1 MMLRMRFCLG
11 IDAGGTKTVCAI
23 GDESRILARTLSG
36 SIKHMRVGEEIAGEN
51 LRTVVSESLHLAGV
65 RADQIESS
73 CVGTAGS
80 RIPSFAAWVK
90 RSLAGLVSGTI
101 EICGDDEVALDAAFP
116 GGAGVLV
123 VAGTGSNIA
132 GRTSAG
138 KLVNAGGWGPALGDE
153 GSGYWI
159 GHTALSA
166 AFRAY
171 DWGEPTM
178 LLPKVMAFWS
188 LPELG
193 EVVAYANKI
202 PMPDFSLLTPLVVEC
217 AEAGDAIATR
227 TLLEGGGHLAEF
239 ALLAYRKV
247 RYEEPDGPIPGF
259 SFTGSVLANIAM
271 VRDAMMEEIRRALP
285 LAQVAREAVDPLEG
299 ALWRARN
306 AKP

>member
-1 MMLRMRFCLG
+1 MMLPMAFFLG

-23 GDESRILARTLSG
+23 GDETRVLARTHSG
-36 SIKHMRVGEEIAGEN
+36 SIKHMRVGEELADEN
-51 LRTVVSESLHLAGV
+51 LRTVVRQSLDLAGV
-65 RADQIESS
+65 RPDQIASS
-73 CVGTAGS
+73 CVGMAGS

-90 RSLAGLVSGTI
+90 QSLAELVRGEI
-101 EICGDDEVALDAAFP
+101 EICGDEEVALDAAFP

-138 KLVNAGGWGPALGDE
+138 TLVNAGGWGPALGDE

-178 LLPKVMAFWS
+178 SLAKVMAFWA

-202 PMPDFSLLTPLVVEC
+202 PAPDFSLLTPLVVEC
-217 AEAGDAIATR
+217 AEAGDAVATQ
-227 TLLEGGGHLAEF
+227 TLLDGGHHLAEF

-247 RYEEPDGPIPGF
+247 RSRDPDGPIPGF
-259 SFTGSVLANIAM
+259 SFTGSVLENIAM
-271 VRDAMMEEIRRALP
+271 VRDAMTEHIRRSLP
-285 LAQVAREAVDPLEG
+285 AAQVAREAVDPLQG
-299 ALWRARN
+299 AMWRARN
-306 AKP
+306 SKL